1 MISLSLL
8 LIGFSIFSAMVI
20 ALTHFNADHY
30 QGQRLSRTMGLL
42 LLLAL
47 CALQVAHF
55 QWLYLNHEWVVT
67 TPYRMI
73 LFTVAPTF
81 YLFCQPLIC
90 PQNSYN
96 IGARFAGHALPIAIS
111 PLLPETLALP
121 LAFIVGCAYLLWLAR
136 GLYALRLERANF
148 RVEIFLLGGV
158 FAIAVGVSVLG
169 LAQAALADKMFFGLY
184 AISIGLAFF
193 LVQLALSLRPQLP
206 IEVIETAQATYA
218 VSTLTNIDCDTALS
232 KLSTLIA
239 RDKIYTD
246 SNLSL
251 SKLSELLGL
260 NPHQLSELM
269 NNRLG
274 KNFSRYLRE
283 HRIQAA
289 KMMLCDEPAASVLS
303 VGLSVGFSSQ
313 SSFYEAFRE
322 IEGTTPGLYRKVT
335 LKN

>member
-1 MISLSLL
+1 
-8 LIGFSIFSAMVI
+8 
-20 ALTHFNADHY
+20 
-30 QGQRLSRTMGLL
+30 MGLL
-42 LLLAL
+42 LLLVL
-47 CALQVAHF
+47 CALQIAHF
-55 QWLYLNHEWVVT
+55 HWLYLDQEWVRT

-73 LFTVAPTF
+73 LFAVAPTF

-90 PQNSYN
+90 PQNNQN
-96 IGARFAGHALPIAIS
+96 IRARLPGHALPIAIA
-111 PLLPETLALP
+111 PLLPESLALP
-121 LAFIVGCAYLLWLAR
+121 LAFIVGCGYLLWLAS
-136 GLYALRLERANF
+136 GLYALRLERTNF

-169 LAQAALADKMFFGLY
+169 LAQAALEDKMFFSLY

-193 LVQLALSLRPQLP
+193 LVLVTLNLRPQLSV
-206 IEVIETAQATYA
+206 EVIETAQATYA
-218 VSTLTNIDCDTALS
+218 VSTLTNIDCDATLS
-232 KLSTLIA
+232 KLSTLIT

-251 SKLSELLGL
+251 SKLSKLLGL
-260 NPHQLSELM
+260 SPHQLSELM

-274 KNFSRYLRE
+274 KKFSRYLRE

-289 KMMLCDEPAASVLS
+289 KLMLCDEPTASVLS

-313 SSFYEAFRE
+313 SNFYEAFRE
-322 IEGTTPGLYRKVT
+322 IEGATPGQYRKVM